1 MDTTSESLL
10 LRVRQPGEAEAWSRF
25 VQIYSPILYGW
36 ASHMGLSEADAAD
49 LVQDVFATLVQ
60 KLPHFIYDP
69 GQRFR
74 SWLWAVMRNRLIQ
87 LRRRHQPFSVPPGN
101 LDRFEG
107 DGNGAV
113 EEADFRRYLIARLV
127 PTMQKRFPPA
137 AWAAF
142 WGHVV
147 EGKTAPQVA
156 EELGISV
163 AAVYKSKARVLARLQ
178 SEFADLF
185 H

>member
-25 VQIYSPILYGW
+25 VKIYSPILYGW
-36 ASHMGLSEADAAD
+36 AGHMGLSEADAAD

-69 GQRFR
+69 GHRFR
-74 SWLWAVMRNRLIQ
+74 HWLWAVMRNRLVQ
-87 LRRRHQPFSVPPGN
+87 VRRRRQPLPISPDN
-101 LDRFEG
+101 LDRIEG
-107 DGNGAV
+107 DVDGAA
-113 EEADFRRYLIARLV
+113 EEADFQRYLIARLV
-127 PTMQKRFPPA
+127 PTMRKRFPPT

-147 EGKTAPQVA
+147 EGKPASQVA
-156 EELGISV
+156 DELGLSV
-163 AAVYKSKARVLARLQ
+163 ANVYKSKARVLARLQ
-178 SEFADLF
+178 AEFADLLC
-185 H
+185 